1 MTDLAKAFEHLT
13 TEAMKLNQQIYDL
26 TRVQGTDMY
35 VKPLV
40 KQRDDINKQ
49 REQILRIMI
58 KKEGEK

>member
-40 KQRDDINKQ
+40 KQRDAINTQ
-49 REQILRIMI
+49 RKQILRIMI